1 MFETRE
7 QKMNEDSKVFCMV
20 PFLHTYVEP
29 DGSVRPCC
37 VAQGE
42 PFGNI
47 KTQSIK
53 DIWGGEK
60 YKTFRLNMVKEQ
72 ESVECRRCMVEET
85 YSKQSMRKSM
95 NDLFGYRDDLVSSM
109 NSDGSLPHMS
119 LQRWDFRF
127 SNLCNFAC
135 IGCSPT
141 FSSTWADL
149 GELMFYP
156 KQEKFL
162 NNNNYME
169 NFLSTIS
176 DESIDSVK
184 QVYFAGGEPLMQWE
198 HYSILE
204 KLLERGRFDDETLE
218 FSYSTNLSTLS
229 FKGKNVLDYWTKM
242 KRIRVCVSIDE
253 VDEDR
258 LHYIRYPSS
267 ISKLVPHLR
276 ILKENLATENQSY
289 VITPTWSMLNMHR
302 IKDFMKFLL
311 DQNLLPNSFHVD
323 THWEHNFHL
332 IIMLD
337 PEFLSVGASTIEWK
351 KVLHEKIDEY
361 QEWYKK
367 EVIPLKAKNIQSVSS
382 KMIDDNMERFRHA
395 VNRPAKYN
403 FDQWLDWISR
413 LDVARDTD
421 WEKTFPELNWHLK
434 KHD

>member
-1 MFETRE
+1 
-7 QKMNEDSKVFCMV
+7 MNKDSKVFCMV
-20 PFLHTYVEP
+20 PFSHTYVEP

-37 VAQGE
+37 VSQGE

-47 KTQSIK
+47 RNQSIK
-53 DIWGGEK
+53 DIWNGEK
-60 YKTFRLNMVKEQ
+60 YKTFRLNMLNEQ
-72 ESVECRRCMVEET
+72 VSSECRRCMVEET
-85 YSKQSMRKSM
+85 YSNQSMRKSM
-95 NDLFGYRDDLVSSM
+95 NDLFLYRGDLVTSM

-135 IGCSPT
+135 IGCSPY

-149 GELMFYP
+149 AKMMFYTETP
-156 KQEKFL
+156 KFL
-162 NNNNYME
+162 NNNDYME
-169 NFLSTIS
+169 NFLNTIS
-176 DESIDSVK
+176 DESIDLVK

-198 HYSILE
+198 HYFVLE
-204 KLLERGRFDDETLE
+204 KFLERGRFEDESLE

-258 LHYIRYPSS
+258 LYYIRYPSS
-267 ISKLVPHLR
+267 INKLVPNLR
-276 ILKENLATENQSY
+276 ILKENLVTENQSY

-302 IKDFMKFLL
+302 IKNFMEFLL
-311 DQNLLPNSFHVD
+311 QEDLLPNSFALD

-337 PEFLSVGASTIEWK
+337 PEHLSVGASIPEWK
-351 KVLHEKIDEY
+351 EQIHEKINEY

-367 EVIPLKAKNIQSVSS
+367 EVIPLKAKNIQDPAK
-382 KMIDDNMERFRHA
+382 KMIDDNMDRFRHA
-395 VNRPAKYN
+395 VNRQAKYN
-403 FDQWLDWISR
+403 TEQWLDWITR
-413 LDVARDTD
+413 LDIARETD
-421 WEKTFPELNWHLK
+421 WRTTFPELAWHLN
-434 KHD
+434 KHN